1 MPLNYVSLNSSIA
14 QMADF
19 TASRQEKLADRLT
32 ACRALLE
39 IYAAKLNELQKI
51 VAKAQQQNKNLRC
64 AEPVSEALNA
74 HFAAPTLSTQGITVL
89 SGDGSQITPNPHE
102 AAFYGVVNI
111 GLFEM
116 CPGSGAA
123 PKTQTFTELIY
134 DEESLGVNQPITED
148 LVNLLRDARERTQL
162 ATYAATLPQPLVVL
176 TDGPLELYQE
186 PRENPNFRQYFDDYL
201 DALKDL
207 AQLER
212 INAGYVDRPRA
223 HLLVKLLELASGS
236 PAEEHPFAGLTDLA
250 LIDNLLRPGERSA
263 IFKLVSSASQDF
275 SDRLALHFFYLNV
288 GNEAHPALARV
299 DFPAWILNFPGG
311 VDQLHA
317 VLLDQAHMSGD
328 HPYPYALVRA
338 HETAVV
344 KLDEA
349 EALKSLIQREL
360 LQRGLP
366 PLLDSEKLAN
376 KKVGWRTRY

>member
-1 MPLNYVSLNSSIA
+1 MPLNYLKLNSSIS

-19 TASRQEKLADRLT
+19 EVGRRDKLSDRLT
-32 ACRALLE
+32 ACRAMRE
-39 IYAAKLNELQKI
+39 TYAEKFKELQEI
-51 VAKAQQQNKNLRC
+51 VAQAQQQNKNLRC
-64 AEPVSEALNA
+64 AEPISEALNA
-74 HFAAPTLSTQGITVL
+74 HFAAPQIPTQGITVL

-102 AAFYGVVNI
+102 AVFYGVVNV

-134 DEESLGVNQPITED
+134 DEGQLGIDQPITED
-148 LVNLLRDARERTQL
+148 LVNLLRDASERTQL
-162 ATYAATLPQPLVVL
+162 AKYAASLPQPLIVL

-186 PRENPNFRQYFDDYL
+186 PRQNPNFRRYFDNYL

-207 AQLER
+207 SQLQR

-223 HLLVKLLELASGS
+223 HLLVKLLELASGA

-250 LIDNLLRPGERSA
+250 LIEDLLQPGERSA

-275 SDRLALHFFYLNV
+275 TGRLELHFFYLNV
-288 GNEAHPALARV
+288 GSLAHPALARV
-299 DFPAWILNFPGG
+299 DFPAWVLDFPSGI
-311 VDQLHA
+311 DQLHA
-317 VLLDQAHMSGD
+317 VLLDQARMSGE
-328 HPYPYALVRA
+328 HPYPYVLVRA

-344 KLDEA
+344 RLDEA
-349 EALKSLIQREL
+349 EALKNMIQREL

-366 PLLDSEKLAN
+366 TLLDSEKLAN
-376 KKVGWRTRY
+376 KKIGWRTRY